1 MKKKLVVRLFKI
13 LGGIVVSIVV
23 LIIAAG
29 LILNTQSIQQKML
42 AYATNT
48 LQEKLQTRVEID
60 SISVNFLTFDVN
72 LMGLNVE
79 DQQHR
84 EMLQADLLSVNVD
97 LWALIGHKIKISD
110 AEIEGVRARLYQ
122 PEDSAVNYQFVID
135 AFKSDKP
142 KAEKKNKSEEKKKKT
157 KLTLDIDDLELS
169 KIDIIFNEDT
179 FYLEKLVYDNSWT
192 GKKTGQIH
200 QLRGRWTQQTKKGE
214 QTNIVS
220 LASLTLTD
228 KDNKQYLQIDSLRYQ
243 TDNHLPRKNADKP
256 KRGAFD
262 LGHLN
267 VVANLELTLNHYDK
281 DSINATLTKCEAI
294 DTLMGFD
301 IRDLRCNV
309 GFSKGIAHLRDVTI
323 QQANTILNFE
333 QGTLQLPSKKKNKQ
347 LSYHTSVITGHTLLK
362 DISHTFAPVLG
373 KFEIP
378 LELKVQLS
386 GTDSTMLFRDIHVN
400 TKDQK
405 LTIDASGGIAH
416 LKEKE
421 ALAIRFHVD
430 KMTTNAKT
438 AQDIINQFAVKK
450 FMMKQLNALGEIIYT
465 GDVAILYK
473 REEFKGLI
481 RTSVGQMNF
490 NLTLDEN
497 NKYVLGNVQT
507 NSIQLGRVLEMK
519 DIGAVACRANFRFD
533 ISKPRTAAI
542 RRQKGGKLPIGQV
555 NAQVNEASYKKLK
568 VKDLNVDVK
577 SDGAIATGSLA
588 QKNKKV
594 DLLCDFSFT
603 NTDSIHKMKIKP
615 KVKVHNM
622 PWQKNKDKEKVKE
635 KDKKKDKKKKD
646 KK

>member
-1 MKKKLVVRLFKI
+1 MKKKLVVRIIKI
-13 LGGIVVSIVV
+13 LGGIVASLFV

-29 LILNTQSIQQKML
+29 LLLNTQSIQQKML

-60 SISVNFLTFDVN
+60 SISINFLTFDVN
-72 LMGLNVE
+72 LMGLDVE
-79 DQQHR
+79 DLQQR
-84 EMLQADLLSVNVD
+84 KMLQADLLSVNVD
-97 LWALIGHKIKISD
+97 LWALIGRKIKISD

-122 PEDSAVNYQFVID
+122 PEDSAANYQFVLD

-142 KAEKKNKSEEKKKKT
+142 KLEVEKKEKEKEKKKQ
-157 KLTLDIDDLELS
+157 KLTLDIDDLVLS
-169 KIDIIFNEDT
+169 KIDIIYNEDT
-179 FYLEKLVYDNSWT
+179 FYLEKLVYDKSWT
-192 GKKTGQIH
+192 GKRTGQIH

-214 QTNIVS
+214 QTNLVS
-220 LASLTLTD
+220 LASLTLTYDDD
-228 KDNKQYLQIDSLRYQ
+228 KQDLKIDSLRYQ
-243 TDNHLPRKNADKP
+243 TDNHLPRKNADNP

-323 QQANTILNFE
+323 QQKNTVLNFE

-386 GTDSTMLFRDIHVN
+386 GTDSTMQFRNIHVN
-400 TKDQK
+400 TTDQK
-405 LTIDASGGIAH
+405 LTIDASGVIEH

-450 FMMKQLNALGEIIYT
+450 FMMKQLNALGNIVYI
-465 GDVAILYK
+465 GDIAILHK
-473 REEFKGLI
+473 REEFKGLL

-490 NLTLDEN
+490 NLALDEN

-519 DIGAVACRANFRFD
+519 DIGAVACRASFKFD

-568 VKDLNVDVK
+568 VKDLNVDIK

-594 DLLCDFSFT
+594 DLLCDFTFT
-603 NTDSIHKMKIKP
+603 STDEIHKMKIKP

-622 PWQKNKDKEKVKE
+622 PWQKDNKKE
-635 KDKKKDKKKKD
+635 KKKKD

>member
-1 MKKKLVVRLFKI
+1 MKKKLVVRIIKI
-13 LGGIVVSIVV
+13 LGGIVASLFV

-29 LILNTQSIQQKML
+29 LLLNTQSIQQKML

-60 SISVNFLTFDVN
+60 SISINFLTFDVN
-72 LMGLNVE
+72 LMGLDVE
-79 DQQHR
+79 DLQQR
-84 EMLQADLLSVNVD
+84 KMLQADLLSVNVD
-97 LWALIGHKIKISD
+97 LWALIGRKIKISD

-122 PEDSAVNYQFVID
+122 PEDSAANYQFIID

-142 KAEKKNKSEEKKKKT
+142 KPEVEKQEKEKEKKKQ
-157 KLTLDIDDLELS
+157 KLTLDIDDLVLS
-169 KIDIIFNEDT
+169 KIDIIYNEDT
-179 FYLEKLVYDNSWT
+179 FYLEKLVYDKSWT
-192 GKKTGQIH
+192 GKRTGQIH

-214 QTNIVS
+214 QTNLVS
-220 LASLTLTD
+220 LASLTLTYDDD
-228 KDNKQYLQIDSLRYQ
+228 KQDLKIDSLRYQ
-243 TDNHLPRKNADKP
+243 TDNHLPRKNADNP

-323 QQANTILNFE
+323 QQKNTVLNFE

-347 LSYHTSVITGHTLLK
+347 LSYQTSVITGHTLLK

-386 GTDSTMLFRDIHVN
+386 GTDSTMQFRNIHVN
-400 TKDQK
+400 TTDQK
-405 LTIDASGGIAH
+405 LTIDASGVIEH

-450 FMMKQLNALGEIIYT
+450 FMMKQLNALGNIVYI
-465 GDVAILYK
+465 GDIAILHK
-473 REEFKGLI
+473 REEFKGLL

-490 NLTLDEN
+490 NLALDEN

-519 DIGAVACRANFRFD
+519 DIGAVACRASFKFD

-568 VKDLNVDVK
+568 VKDLNVDIK

-594 DLLCDFSFT
+594 DLLCDFTFT
-603 NTDSIHKMKIKP
+603 STDEIHKMKIKP

-622 PWQKNKDKEKVKE
+622 PWQKDNKKE
-635 KDKKKDKKKKD
+635 KKKKE

>member
-1 MKKKLVVRLFKI
+1 MKKKLVVRIIKI
-13 LGGIVVSIVV
+13 LGGIVASLFV

-29 LILNTQSIQQKML
+29 LLLNTQSIQQKML

-60 SISVNFLTFDVN
+60 SISINFLTFDVN
-72 LMGLNVE
+72 LMGLDVE
-79 DQQHR
+79 DLQQR
-84 EMLQADLLSVNVD
+84 KMLQADLLSVNVD
-97 LWALIGHKIKISD
+97 LWALIGRKIKISD

-122 PEDSAVNYQFVID
+122 PEDSAANYQFIID

-142 KAEKKNKSEEKKKKT
+142 KPEVEKQEKEKEKKKQ
-157 KLTLDIDDLELS
+157 KLTLDIDDLVLS
-169 KIDIIFNEDT
+169 KIDIIYNEDT
-179 FYLEKLVYDNSWT
+179 FYLEKLVYDKSWT
-192 GKKTGQIH
+192 GKRTGQIH

-214 QTNIVS
+214 QTNLVS
-220 LASLTLTD
+220 LASLTLTYDDD
-228 KDNKQYLQIDSLRYQ
+228 KQDLKIDSLRYQ
-243 TDNHLPRKNADKP
+243 TDNHLPRKNADNP

-323 QQANTILNFE
+323 QQKNTVLNFE

-386 GTDSTMLFRDIHVN
+386 GTDSTMQFRNIHVN
-400 TKDQK
+400 TTDQK
-405 LTIDASGGIAH
+405 LTIDASGVIEH

-430 KMTTNAKT
+430 KMSTTGKY
-438 AQDIINQFAVKK
+438 AQNIINQFAVKK
-450 FMMKQLNALGEIIYT
+450 FMMKQLNALGNIVYI
-465 GDVAILYK
+465 GDIAILHK
-473 REEFKGLI
+473 REEFKGLL

-490 NLTLDEN
+490 NLALDEN

-519 DIGAVACRANFRFD
+519 DIGAVACRASFKFD

-555 NAQVNEASYKKLK
+555 NAQTE
-568 VKDLNVDVK
+568 
-577 SDGAIATGSLA
+577 
-588 QKNKKV
+588 
-594 DLLCDFSFT
+594 
-603 NTDSIHKMKIKP
+603 
-615 KVKVHNM
+615 
-622 PWQKNKDKEKVKE
+622 KEI
-635 KDKKKDKKKKD
+635 
-646 KK
+646 

>member
-1 MKKKLVVRLFKI
+1 MKKKLVVRIIKI
-13 LGGIVVSIVV
+13 LGGIVASLFV

-29 LILNTQSIQQKML
+29 LLLNTQSIQQKML

-60 SISVNFLTFDVN
+60 SISINFLTFDVN
-72 LMGLNVE
+72 LMGLDVE
-79 DQQHR
+79 DLQQR
-84 EMLQADLLSVNVD
+84 KMLQADLLSVNVD
-97 LWALIGHKIKISD
+97 LWALIGRKIKISD

-122 PEDSAVNYQFVID
+122 PEDSAANYQFIID

-142 KAEKKNKSEEKKKKT
+142 KPEVEKQEKEKEKKKQ
-157 KLTLDIDDLELS
+157 KLTLDIDDLALS
-169 KIDIIFNEDT
+169 KIDIIYNEDT
-179 FYLEKLVYDNSWT
+179 FYLEKLVYDKSWT
-192 GKKTGQIH
+192 GKRTGQIH

-214 QTNIVS
+214 QTNLVS
-220 LASLTLTD
+220 LASLTLTYD
-228 KDNKQYLQIDSLRYQ
+228 DNKQDLKIDSLRYQ
-243 TDNHLPRKNADKP
+243 TDNHLPRKNADNP

-323 QQANTILNFE
+323 QQKNTVLNFE

-386 GTDSTMLFRDIHVN
+386 GTDSTMQFRNIHVN
-400 TKDQK
+400 TTDQK
-405 LTIDASGGIAH
+405 LTIDASGVIEH

-450 FMMKQLNALGEIIYT
+450 FMMKQLNALGNIVYI
-465 GDVAILYK
+465 GDIAILHK
-473 REEFKGLI
+473 REEFKGLL

-490 NLTLDEN
+490 NLALDEN

-519 DIGAVACRANFRFD
+519 DIGAVACRASFKFD

-568 VKDLNVDVK
+568 VKDLNVDIK

-594 DLLCDFSFT
+594 DLLCDFTFT
-603 NTDSIHKMKIKP
+603 STDEIHKMKIKP

-622 PWQKNKDKEKVKE
+622 PWQKDNKKE
-635 KDKKKDKKKKD
+635 KKKKD

>member
-1 MKKKLVVRLFKI
+1 MKKKLVVRIIKI
-13 LGGIVVSIVV
+13 LGGIVASLFV

-29 LILNTQSIQQKML
+29 LLLNTQSIQQKML

-60 SISVNFLTFDVN
+60 SISINFLTFDVN
-72 LMGLNVE
+72 LMGLDVE
-79 DQQHR
+79 DLQQR
-84 EMLQADLLSVNVD
+84 KMLQADLLSVNVD
-97 LWALIGHKIKISD
+97 LWALIGRKIKISD

-122 PEDSAVNYQFVID
+122 PEDSAANYQFIID

-142 KAEKKNKSEEKKKKT
+142 KPEVEKQEKEKEKKKQ
-157 KLTLDIDDLELS
+157 KLTLDIDDLALS
-169 KIDIIFNEDT
+169 KIDIIYNEDT
-179 FYLEKLVYDNSWT
+179 FYLEKLVYDKSWT
-192 GKKTGQIH
+192 GKRTGQIH

-214 QTNIVS
+214 QTNLVS
-220 LASLTLTD
+220 LASLTLTYD
-228 KDNKQYLQIDSLRYQ
+228 DNKQDLKIDSLRYQ
-243 TDNHLPRKNADKP
+243 TDNHLPRKNADNP

-323 QQANTILNFE
+323 QQKNTVLNFE

-386 GTDSTMLFRDIHVN
+386 GTDSTMQFRNIHVN
-400 TKDQK
+400 TTDQK
-405 LTIDASGGIAH
+405 LTIDASGGIEH

-450 FMMKQLNALGEIIYT
+450 FMMKQLNALGNIVYI
-465 GDVAILYK
+465 GDIAILYK
-473 REEFKGLI
+473 REEFKGLL

-490 NLTLDEN
+490 NLALDEN

-519 DIGAVACRANFRFD
+519 DIGAVACRASFKFD

-555 NAQVNEASYKKLK
+555 TAQVNEASYKKLK
-568 VKDLNVDVK
+568 VKDLNVDIK

-594 DLLCDFSFT
+594 DLLCDFTFT
-603 NTDSIHKMKIKP
+603 STDEIHKMKIKP

-622 PWQKNKDKEKVKE
+622 PWQKDNKKE
-635 KDKKKDKKKKD
+635 KKKKD

>member
-1 MKKKLVVRLFKI
+1 MKKKLVVRIIKI
-13 LGGIVVSIVV
+13 LGGIVASLFV

-29 LILNTQSIQQKML
+29 LLLNTQSIQQKML

-60 SISVNFLTFDVN
+60 SISINFLTFDVN
-72 LMGLNVE
+72 LMGLDVE
-79 DQQHR
+79 DLQQR
-84 EMLQADLLSVNVD
+84 KMLQADLLSVNVD
-97 LWALIGHKIKISD
+97 LWALIGRKIKISD

-122 PEDSAVNYQFVID
+122 PEDSAANYQFVLD
-135 AFKSDKP
+135 AFKSDKT
-142 KAEKKNKSEEKKKKT
+142 KLEVEKQEKEKEKKKQ
-157 KLTLDIDDLELS
+157 KLTLDIDDLALS
-169 KIDIIFNEDT
+169 KIDIIYNEDT
-179 FYLEKLVYDNSWT
+179 FYLEKLVYDKSWT
-192 GKKTGQIH
+192 GKRTGQIH

-214 QTNIVS
+214 QTNLVS
-220 LASLTLTD
+220 LASLTLTYDDD
-228 KDNKQYLQIDSLRYQ
+228 KQDLKIDSLRYQ
-243 TDNHLPRKNADKP
+243 TDNHLPRKNADNL

-323 QQANTILNFE
+323 QQKNTVLNFE

-347 LSYHTSVITGHTLLK
+347 LSYQTSVITGHTLLK

-386 GTDSTMLFRDIHVN
+386 GTDSTMQFRNIHVN
-400 TKDQK
+400 TTDQK
-405 LTIDASGGIAH
+405 LTIDASGVIEH

-450 FMMKQLNALGEIIYT
+450 FMMKQLNALGNIVYI
-465 GDVAILYK
+465 GDIAILHK
-473 REEFKGLI
+473 REEFKGLL

-490 NLTLDEN
+490 NLALDEN

-519 DIGAVACRANFRFD
+519 DIGAVACRASFKFD

-568 VKDLNVDVK
+568 VKDLNVDIK

-594 DLLCDFSFT
+594 DLLCDFTFT
-603 NTDSIHKMKIKP
+603 STDEIHKMKIKP

-622 PWQKNKDKEKVKE
+622 PWQKDNKKE
-635 KDKKKDKKKKD
+635 KKKKD

>member
-1 MKKKLVVRLFKI
+1 MKKKLVVRIIKI
-13 LGGIVVSIVV
+13 LGGIVASLFV

-29 LILNTQSIQQKML
+29 LLLNTQSIQQKML

-60 SISVNFLTFDVN
+60 SISINFLTFDVN
-72 LMGLNVE
+72 LMGLDVE
-79 DQQHR
+79 DLQQR
-84 EMLQADLLSVNVD
+84 KMLQADLLSVNVD
-97 LWALIGHKIKISD
+97 LWALIGRKIKISD

-122 PEDSAVNYQFVID
+122 PEDSAANYQFVLD
-135 AFKSDKP
+135 AFKSDKT
-142 KAEKKNKSEEKKKKT
+142 KLEVEKQEKEKEKKKQ
-157 KLTLDIDDLELS
+157 KLTLDIDDLALS
-169 KIDIIFNEDT
+169 KIDIIYNEDT
-179 FYLEKLVYDNSWT
+179 FYLEKLVYDKSWT
-192 GKKTGQIH
+192 GKRTGQIH

-214 QTNIVS
+214 QTNLVS
-220 LASLTLTD
+220 LASLTLTYDDD
-228 KDNKQYLQIDSLRYQ
+228 KQDLKIDSLRYQ
-243 TDNHLPRKNADKP
+243 TDNHLPRKNADNL

-323 QQANTILNFE
+323 QQKNTVLNFE

-347 LSYHTSVITGHTLLK
+347 LSYQTSVITGHTLLK

-386 GTDSTMLFRDIHVN
+386 GTDSTMQFRNIHVN
-400 TKDQK
+400 TTDQK
-405 LTIDASGGIAH
+405 LTIDASGVIEH

-450 FMMKQLNALGEIIYT
+450 FMMKQLNALGNIVYI
-465 GDVAILYK
+465 GDIAILHK
-473 REEFKGLI
+473 REEFKGLL

-490 NLTLDEN
+490 NLALDEN

-519 DIGAVACRANFRFD
+519 DIGAVACRASFKFD

-568 VKDLNVDVK
+568 VKDLNVDIK

-594 DLLCDFSFT
+594 DLLCDFTFT
-603 NTDSIHKMKIKP
+603 STDEIHKMKIKP

-622 PWQKNKDKEKVKE
+622 PWQKDNKKE
-635 KDKKKDKKKKD
+635 KKKKE

>member
-1 MKKKLVVRLFKI
+1 MKKKLVVRIIKI
-13 LGGIVVSIVV
+13 LGGIVASLFV

-29 LILNTQSIQQKML
+29 LLLNTQSIQQKML

-60 SISVNFLTFDVN
+60 SISINFLTFDVN
-72 LMGLNVE
+72 LMGLDVE
-79 DQQHR
+79 DLQQR
-84 EMLQADLLSVNVD
+84 KMLQADLLSVNVD
-97 LWALIGHKIKISD
+97 LWALIGRKIKISD

-122 PEDSAVNYQFVID
+122 PEDSAANYQFIID

-142 KAEKKNKSEEKKKKT
+142 KPEVEKQEKEKEKKKQ
-157 KLTLDIDDLELS
+157 KLTLDIDDLALS
-169 KIDIIFNEDT
+169 KIDIIYNEDT
-179 FYLEKLVYDNSWT
+179 FYLEKLVYDKSWT
-192 GKKTGQIH
+192 GKRTGQIH

-214 QTNIVS
+214 QTNLVS
-220 LASLTLTD
+220 LASLTLTYDDD
-228 KDNKQYLQIDSLRYQ
+228 KQDLKIDSLRYQ
-243 TDNHLPRKNADKP
+243 TDNHLPRKNADNP

-323 QQANTILNFE
+323 QQKNTVLNFE

-386 GTDSTMLFRDIHVN
+386 GTDSTMQFRNIHVN
-400 TKDQK
+400 TTDQK
-405 LTIDASGGIAH
+405 LTIDASGVIEH

-450 FMMKQLNALGEIIYT
+450 FMMKQLNALGNIVYI
-465 GDVAILYK
+465 GDIAILHK
-473 REEFKGLI
+473 REEFKGLL

-490 NLTLDEN
+490 NLALDEN

-519 DIGAVACRANFRFD
+519 DIGAVACRASFKFD

-568 VKDLNVDVK
+568 VKDLNVDIK

-594 DLLCDFSFT
+594 DLLCDFTFT
-603 NTDSIHKMKIKP
+603 STDEIHKMKIKP

-622 PWQKNKDKEKVKE
+622 PWQKDNKKE
-635 KDKKKDKKKKD
+635 KKKKD